1 MFRPLSVPLDDD
13 DGDLRTTL
21 SSAGPTF
28 RSPRRRSVGSR
39 RLSWKRASKR
49 PLTLSGVMAH
59 AILLFDGAL
68 TQAPRSGLVC
78 QKQASYHRFTRLR
91 SECSYFIVRVW
102 TRFAIDR
109 GTVSSTPFSA
119 KMFVTDGSFRPRKC
133 LTWLAFSQS
142 YIYIFSLQSCTM
154 GFAHL
159 RPISYGKPV
168 LRLKME
174 VSTPSQACLTYTIRF
189 AHIRVNEAEWGIC
202 FKKPSC

>member
-1 MFRPLSVPLDDD
+1 
-13 DGDLRTTL
+13 
-21 SSAGPTF
+21 
-28 RSPRRRSVGSR
+28 
-39 RLSWKRASKR
+39 
-49 PLTLSGVMAH
+49 MAH

-202 FKKPSC
+202 FKKPSCWVRFRPQVRTLKILLRYSRLKGAPAVLWGWYRWVILPLLEAQSCLLYTSDAADE